1 MAKKA
6 GKAAQGGG
14 KGGGIIKAKAKGG
27 TRFERAIA
35 DVGKAQKTIAAW
47 NVSKAKALKS
57 HTAWVKA
64 IQETDKAQ
72 AGAKKSN
79 KAVDKA
85 VVKAQKLRQCY
96 ELDVTKVNALVEL
109 R

>member
-35 DVGKAQKTIAAW
+35 DVGKTQNTIAAW
-47 NVSKAKALKS
+47 TASKAKALKS

-64 IQETDKAQ
+64 IHDTDKAQ
-72 AGAKKSN
+72 ARAKKANQAVSEAVLKAN
-79 KAVDKA
+79 KLKD
-85 VVKAQKLRQCY
+85 CFD
-96 ELDVTKVNALVEL
+96 LDFHEMRALEV

>member
-35 DVGKAQKTIAAW
+35 DVGNAQKVIAAC
-47 NVSKAKALKS
+47 NVSRAKALKS

-64 IQETDKAQ
+64 IHETGRAQ
-72 AGAKKSN
+72 ARAKKSN
-79 KAVDKA
+79 QAVNEAVDKA
-85 VVKAQKLRQCY
+85 NKLKECFDRDFH
-96 ELDVTKVNALVEL
+96 EMWALEV